1 MSAPRL
7 PSVMFIIKICSVA
20 VAIAA
25 IVFAQLGPGDWQP
38 RTGLGW
44 QTEHVLAYF
53 VVTSIVCLVWPRPF
67 VVGPALMAAS
77 VLLEAL
83 QALTPDRHGN
93 VLAGLY
99 GAGGALAAAL
109 LAELFIRVWQWRT
122 PLKTVKIAGGLAVV
136 AFAVLSLVP
145 WQLRPHTG
153 APESPEHVAADAV
166 AGGLLTF
173 GYGKGE
179 VGPPGPAGPP
189 GRPGPP
195 GPPGPAASGAAIRVI
210 RAPCDQTACGA
221 TCMENEQILNAY
233 ALNPGGAI
241 SFIDER
247 NVSFRP
253 KEKGRATALVL
264 ACIEVTEHNRHSS
277 AAAQEVSRHSPAAA
291 QEVSVEDRAC
301 ITAAAAK
308 LPNIA
313 TLKVERSRALPQQSA
328 QGRRD
333 PNVSSV
339 KVEIDVSVAGQS
351 STYVFNC
358 VRQGQLVV
366 VQPVGMR

>member
-1 MSAPRL
+1 
-7 PSVMFIIKICSVA
+7 MFIIKFCSVA

-44 QTEHVLAYF
+44 ETEHVLAYF
-53 VVTSIVCLVWPRPF
+53 VVTSIVCLVWLRPF

-77 VLLEAL
+77 PLLEAL
-83 QALTPDRHGN
+83 QALTPDRHAN
-93 VLAGLY
+93 FEAGLY

-109 LAELFIRVWQWRT
+109 LTELFIRVWRWDT

-153 APESPEHVAADAV
+153 APESLEHVAADALT
-166 AGGLLTF
+166 GGLLTF

-210 RAPCDQTACGA
+210 TTPCDQTTCGA
-221 TCMENEQILNAY
+221 SCMENEQILNAY

-253 KEKGRATALVL
+253 KERGRATALVL
-264 ACIEVTEHNRHSS
+264 ACIEVAEDNRHSP

-308 LPNIA
+308 LPNVA
-313 TLKVERSRALPQQSA
+313 ALKVERSRALPQPSA

-333 PNVSSV
+333 PTLSNV

-358 VRQGQLVV
+358 VRQGRLVV
-366 VQPVGMR
+366 VQPMGMR

>member
-1 MSAPRL
+1 MSSPRL
-7 PSVMFIIKICSVA
+7 PSIKLTIKFCSVA

-25 IVFAQLGPGDWQP
+25 IVFAQLGPGDWQL

-44 QTEHVLAYF
+44 QTEHALAYF
-53 VVTSIVCLVWPRPF
+53 VVTLIACLVWPRPF
-67 VVGPALMAAS
+67 VVGPAFMVAS

-83 QALTPDRHGN
+83 QALTPDRHAN
-93 VLAGLY
+93 FEAGLY
-99 GAGGALAAAL
+99 GAGGALTAAL
-109 LAELFIRVWQWRT
+109 LVTLVTRAWRWRT
-122 PLKTVKIAGGLAVV
+122 SLKAVKIGGALAVIAV
-136 AFAVLSLVP
+136 AVLSLVL

-153 APESPEHVAADAV
+153 D
-166 AGGLLTF
+166 
-173 GYGKGE
+173 GKDNA
-179 VGPPGPAGPP
+179 GPPGPAGP
-189 GRPGPP
+189 RGPA
-195 GPPGPAASGAAIRVI
+195 GPPGPAASGPAIRI
-210 RAPCDQTACGA
+210 ITAPCDQLACDA
-221 TCMENEQILNAY
+221 KCMANEQILNAY

-253 KEKGRATALVL
+253 REKGRATLVL
-264 ACIEVTEHNRHSS
+264 ACIDADRHSP
-277 AAAQEVSRHSPAAA
+277 ATAQEVSRPGPAAA

-313 TLKVERSRALPQQSA
+313 TLKVERSRALPQASG

-333 PNVSSV
+333 PNLSNV
-339 KVEIDVSVAGQS
+339 KVEIDVNVAGQS

-366 VQPVGMR
+366 VQPIGMR

>member
-1 MSAPRL
+1 MT
-7 PSVMFIIKICSVA
+7 IKLITKFCSVA

-53 VVTSIVCLVWPRPF
+53 VVTSIACLVWPRPF
-67 VVGPALMAAS
+67 VVGPALMAGS

-83 QALTPDRHGN
+83 QALTPDRHAN
-93 VLAGLY
+93 FLAGLY

-109 LAELFIRVWQWRT
+109 LAELFTRVWRWRT
-122 PLKTVKIAGGLAVV
+122 PLKAVKIAGGLAVV

-145 WQLRPHTG
+145 WQLHPHTG

-166 AGGLLTF
+166 AGALLTF

-179 VGPPGPAGPP
+179 VGSPGPAGPP

-210 RAPCDQTACGA
+210 KAPCDQTACGA
-221 TCMENEQILNAY
+221 SCKENEEILNAY

-253 KEKGRATALVL
+253 KERSTVLVL
-264 ACIEVTEHNRHSS
+264 ACIEAAEHT
-277 AAAQEVSRHSPAAA
+277 RHSPAAA

-313 TLKVERSRALPQQSA
+313 ALKVERSRALPQPSA

-333 PNVSSV
+333 PTLSNV

-366 VQPVGMR
+366 VQPMGMR